1 VTLDNSG
8 NTWVFFGTGRFLSKS
23 DKSDLRAQYLLG
35 VKDSVLRSGGCV
47 QVDAVNCQNQNL
59 LDVSSAQICVSCST
73 GTQVQNVTGV
83 TTFSGLIDQIQGNVA
98 LSITPKDGWV
108 VQLQS
113 GSAVSGIGGE
123 RSIVNP
129 TLIGGAIFFP
139 TFVPSTDICLAS
151 GNSYLYSM
159 YYLTGTGYTDPI
171 MGLDASGM
179 AATRV
184 SLGEGVASSVA
195 IQIGSQPT
203 GMSGFYQSSNSLVS
217 KVSPKPPSLLWSQYI
232 SWMSHRD

>member
-1 VTLDNSG
+1 
-8 NTWVFFGTGRFLSKS
+8 
-23 DKSDLRAQYLLG
+23 
-35 VKDSVLRSGGCV
+35 
-47 QVDAVNCQNQNL
+47 VNCINENL
-59 LDVSSAQICVSCST
+59 LDVSNAQICVSCGS

-108 VQLQS
+108 VRLQA
-113 GSAVSGIGGE
+113 GSSASGIGGE

-129 TLIGGAIFFP
+129 TLIGGAVFFP
-139 TFVPSTDICLAS
+139 TFVPNTDICKAS
-151 GNSYLYSM
+151 GDSYLYAM

-171 MGLDASGM
+171 MGVDAGGM
-179 AATRV
+179 ANRRV
-184 SLGEGVASSVA
+184 GLGEGLASSVA

-203 GMSGFYQSSNSLVS
+203 GMSGFYQSSNSVVS
-217 KVSPKPPSLLWSQYI
+217 KVSPKPPSSLWSQYI